1 MPRPKKSTGTK
12 PNIDSTKLYT
22 FISLEPEFEFLKLS
36 NLDIIEGW
44 IKIVRK
50 YCSNILL
57 ITFCGRHLL
66 KNELFIK

>member
-1 MPRPKKSTGTK
+1 MPRPKKRTGTN

-44 IKIVRK
+44 ITYISV
-50 YCSNILL
+50 
-57 ITFCGRHLL
+57 
-66 KNELFIK
+66 